1 MQNSA
6 ITIVNRHYPPNPG
19 ITGES
24 AWDLATY
31 LIERHGIEVIVVHI
45 DRTYDGGGQ
54 IRQPVGETHAV
65 KTIYEGKNGALRI
78 LAGLWDGFMLIRKA
92 MRVGRGPLLIMTSP
106 PMLPFWASLLLHKRT
121 YWLWAMDLF
130 PEGFMAEGK
139 VSPQNPVYRW
149 IIRQTYRHAPRRLI
163 ALGPEQARHLM
174 AQYNQPVPT
183 IILPCGVLMHQPH
196 DPNRPDWRADDGM
209 IYLGYAG
216 NVGQAH
222 SAEFLKSVIL
232 HLDPTRF
239 RLVLALYGA
248 KADEIWTVS
257 AGRTGI
263 IRLPTIPR
271 SQLGYLDVQ
280 LVSLLPEWT
289 HIAVPSKAMS
299 AVGAGSPIL
308 FCGDPNSDSY
318 VLLQNA
324 ALLIDARQPVDPQ
337 VKSALEQLS
346 PGWIRQHRQVANTVA
361 ASLREMVSS
370 AYGEIAQHIKFP

>member
-1 MQNSA
+1 MKNSA

-31 LIERHGIEVIVVHI
+31 LIEQHGIEVIVVHI

-54 IRQPVGETHAV
+54 VRQPVGEIHAV
-65 KTIYEGKNGALRI
+65 TTIYKGKNGALRI

-92 MRVGRGPLLIMTSP
+92 LKVGRGPLLIMTSP
-106 PMLPFWASLLLHKRT
+106 PMLPFWASLLLRNRT

-130 PEGFMAEGK
+130 PEGFAAEGK
-139 VSPQNPVYRW
+139 VSSQNPVYRW
-149 IIRQTYRHAPRRLI
+149 IIRQTYRHAPQRLI
-163 ALGPEQARHLM
+163 ALGPEQARHLLTLFG
-174 AQYNQPVPT
+174 QPIPT
-183 IILPCGVLMHQPH
+183 TILPCGVLMHQPR
-196 DPNRPDWRADDGM
+196 DPDRPNWRANDGL

-222 SAEFLKSVIL
+222 SAEFLKSVIM

-239 RLVLALYGA
+239 RLVLALYGT
-248 KADEIWTVS
+248 KADAVWVAAEGV
-257 AGRTGI
+257 AGV
-263 IRLPTIPR
+263 IRLPNIPR

-299 AVGAGSPIL
+299 AVGADSPIL
-308 FCGDPNSDSY
+308 FCGDPHSDSY
-318 VLLQNA
+318 VLLQGA
-324 ALLIDARQPVDPQ
+324 ALLINAHQPIDPQ
-337 VKSALEQLS
+337 VKAALAQLTQD
-346 PGWIRQHRQVANTVA
+346 WIQRHRQAAGSVATGLRQLVNT
-361 ASLREMVSS
+361 
-370 AYGEIAQHIKFP
+370 AYGDIARYVKFP

>member
-31 LIERHGIEVIVVHI
+31 LIDQHGIEVTVVHI

-54 IRQPVGETHAV
+54 VRQPVGRTYAV
-65 KTIYEGKNGALRI
+65 KTIYKGKNGALRI
-78 LAGLWDGFMLIRKA
+78 LAGLWDGFMLIQKA
-92 MRVGRGPLLIMTSP
+92 LRVGRGPLLIMTSP
-106 PMLPFWASLLLHKRT
+106 PMLPFWASLLLRNRT

-130 PEGFMAEGK
+130 PEGFAAEGK
-139 VSPQNPVYRW
+139 VSPKNPVYRW
-149 IIRQTYRHAPRRLI
+149 VINQTYRRAPRRLI
-163 ALGPEQARHLM
+163 ALGPEQARHLL
-174 AQYNQPVPT
+174 AQYNQPIPT
-183 IILPCGVLMHQPH
+183 TILPCGVLMHQPH
-196 DPNRPDWRADDGM
+196 DSNRPDWRADDGL

-222 SAEFLKSVIL
+222 SAEFLKSIIL
-232 HLDPTRF
+232 NLDPTRF
-239 RLVLALYGA
+239 RLVLALYGT
-248 KADEIWTVS
+248 KADEVWAV
-257 AGRTGI
+257 ADNRAGI
-263 IRLPTIPR
+263 IRRSAIPR

-308 FCGDPNSDSY
+308 FCGDPHSDSY
-318 VLLQNA
+318 VLLREA
-324 ALLIDARQPVDPQ
+324 ALLIDAHSALDPQ
-337 VKSALEQLS
+337 VKAALERLS
-346 PGWIRQHRQVANTVA
+346 PDWIQRHRQEADTVA
-361 ASLREMVSS
+361 SDLRQLVGS
-370 AYGEIAQHIKFP
+370 AYSEIAHHIKFP

>member
-31 LIERHGIEVIVVHI
+31 LIEQHGIEVIVVHI

-54 IRQPVGETHAV
+54 VRQPVGETHAV

-92 MRVGRGPLLIMTSP
+92 LRVGRGPLLIMTSP
-106 PMLPFWASLLLHKRT
+106 PMLPFWASLLLRKKT
-121 YWLWAMDLF
+121 YWLWSMDLF
-130 PEGFMAEGK
+130 PEGFAAEGK

-149 IIRQTYRHAPRRLI
+149 VIRQTYHHAPRRLL
-163 ALGPEQARHLM
+163 ALGPEQARHLL
-174 AQYNQPVPT
+174 AQYHQPIPT

-196 DPNRPDWRADDGM
+196 DPNRPNWRADDGLM
-209 IYLGYAG
+209 YLGYAG

-222 SAEFLKSVIL
+222 SAEFLKSVIIN
-232 HLDPTRF
+232 LDPTRF
-239 RLVLALYGA
+239 RLVLALYGT
-248 KADEIWTVS
+248 KADDVW
-257 AGRTGI
+257 AAANGRAGI
-263 IRLPTIPR
+263 IRLPSIPR

-280 LVSLLPEWT
+280 LVSLLPAWT

-318 VLLQNA
+318 VLLQDT
-324 ALLIDARQPVDPQ
+324 ALLIDARQPIDPQ
-337 VKSALEQLS
+337 VKAALERLS
-346 PGWIRQHRQVANTVA
+346 PDWIQQHRQVADTVA
-361 ASLREMVSS
+361 NDLRKMVSR
-370 AYGEIAQHIKFP
+370 AYDEIARHIKFP